1 MAILYEELLIM
12 MQKEFKFEILAELG
26 VISESNKGWRKELN
40 VVSFNGNAPKYDLR
54 EWAPNHEKM
63 GKGITL
69 TETELE
75 ALKKILIG

>member
-1 MAILYEELLIM
+1 M

-75 ALKKILIG
+75 ALKKSSLVKRKC

>member
-54 EWAPNHEKM
+54 EWDPNHEKM

>member
-1 MAILYEELLIM
+1 M

-54 EWAPNHEKM
+54 EWDPNHEKM

-75 ALKKILIG
+75 ALKKSSLVKRKC

>member
-1 MAILYEELLIM
+1 M

-26 VISESNKGWRKELN
+26 GIYESNKGWRKEHN